1 MRLVRSLSLAGS
13 LLALALTVAAAGC
26 AAGPR
31 SVATEVK
38 RGPLDAAATDQ
49 HKQLV
54 AEGDALW
61 AERLDEAKL
70 RGALAKWEEAVKVKS
85 DDHETYAKLARGFYL
100 LADGFLSF
108 VPEKEE
114 EFLATHE
121 KGQAYAEQGLKALS
135 PDFEKRLGNGTKIE
149 DAVMVLG
156 REAVPLM
163 YWYDVNLGKWAKF
176 KGIQTT
182 LKYKERIFKVMTRVY
197 ELDVDYFHG
206 APDRY
211 FGAYYAVAPA
221 FAGGDLEK
229 SRTYFEQAVKK
240 APNYLSTHVLVA
252 EVYATKAQDRA
263 LFDRELKFVMDTP
276 AETMPELLP
285 EQTIEKR
292 KAERLMKQA
301 DDLF

>member
-1 MRLVRSLSLAGS
+1 MRLLGS
-13 LLALALTVAAAGC
+13 CSMLFFVFALGC
-26 AAGPR
+26 GAGPK
-31 SVATEVK
+31 SVGTEIR
-38 RGPLDAAATDQ
+38 RGPLVGSAAEQ

-61 AERLDEAKL
+61 AERLDEQKL
-70 RGALAKWEEAVKVKS
+70 RGALAKWEQAVALKS
-85 DDHETYAKLARGFYL
+85 DDHETYLKLARGYYF

-108 VPEKEE
+108 DPAKTD

-135 PDFEKRLGNGTKIE
+135 PEFEKRLRTGTKIE

-176 KGIQTT
+176 KGISTT
-182 LKYKERIFKVMTRVY
+182 LKFKDRIFRVMSRVY
-197 ELDVDYFHG
+197 ELDPDYFHG

-211 FGAYYAVAPA
+211 WGAYYAVAPA

-229 SRTYFEQAVKK
+229 SRRHFEMSLKK
-240 APNYLSTHVLVA
+240 APNYFATHVLIA
-252 EVYATKAQDRA
+252 ENYAPKAQDRA
-263 LFDRELKFVMDTP
+263 LFERELKFVLETP
-276 AETMPELLP
+276 AETMPDLVP

-292 KAERLMKQA
+292 KAERLMKQI
-301 DDLF
+301 DELF